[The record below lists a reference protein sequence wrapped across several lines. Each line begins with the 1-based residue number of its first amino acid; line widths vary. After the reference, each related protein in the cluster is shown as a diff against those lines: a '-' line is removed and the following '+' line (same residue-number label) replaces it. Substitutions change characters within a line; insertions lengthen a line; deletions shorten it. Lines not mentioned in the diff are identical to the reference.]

1 MSNNFLLTPS
11 TILIWT
17 RKFCHV
23 EKIFRPQ
30 QANNDNVKPIMNQI
44 DALCLLCRSFI
55 MLLDILLPAG
65 REKDAA
71 IPEYVVHVIRKK

>member
-1 MSNNFLLTPS
+1 MSKNFLLTPS

-23 EKIFRPQ
+23 EKIFRAE
-30 QANNDNVKPIMNQI
+30 QANNDNVKPIVNQT
-44 DALCLLCRSFI
+44 DALSLLCRSFI

-65 REKDAA
+65 KEKDAA
-71 IPEYVVHVIRKK
+71 IPEYVVRFIRKE